1 MRVTIAEV
9 ARRARV
15 SKTTVSRV
23 LNNKA
28 DVDAA
33 TAIRV
38 REVIA
43 ATGYIPSAGAVGLAR
58 GVTRT
63 VGMLVPGLTWPWMGE
78 VLQGVADVVES
89 KGYGLLLSTA
99 NRGADSLEEF
109 SRQVSA
115 KAFDGLLLVEPPD
128 AVRHLRVLRD
138 SGLPVV
144 VIDDRGRRPAF
155 PSVGTSNR
163 QGGVDAAKHLLETGR
178 TRLATVTGPRDFG
191 CTSDRLNGFRDAIL
205 EAGRNLDPRLIIEG
219 DFTSESGEAAI
230 LQLLESGPEFD
241 AVFAHNDLTAAGVLS
256 GLRKAGRAVPADVAV
271 IGFDDIPLA
280 AHTQPPLTTVRQ
292 PLRAMGETA
301 ARQLIAQ
308 LAGAPS
314 PSAPLVV
321 PTTLVIREST
331 AVVSGNEG

>member
-128 AVRHLRVLRD
+128 AVRHLRVLHD

-144 VIDDRGRRPAF
+144 VIDDRGRRPSF

-163 QGGVDAAKHLLETGR
+163 KGGADAARHLLETGR
-178 TRLATVTGPRDFG
+178 TRFATVTGPRDFG

-205 EAGRNLDPRLIIEG
+205 EAGSTLDPRLIIEG

-230 LQLLESGPEFD
+230 LQLLETGPGFD

-256 GLRKAGRAVPADVAV
+256 GLRKAGKGVPADVGV

-292 PLRAMGETA
+292 PLRQMGETA
-301 ARQLIAQ
+301 ARQLLAQ

-321 PTTLVIREST
+321 PTTLVIRESP
-331 AVVSGNEG
+331 AVVCFSGG